1 MDIFPIKKLEWDEQE
16 ENWVEGEETIGYQA
30 IAPDGRILAK
40 GETISEVSESVLV
53 SAYLAESNE
62 ENSRKIHLAPK
73 LFQKN
78 QFKGVN
84 LPGIKRD

>member
-40 GETISEVSESVLV
+40 GETISEVSESALV
-53 SAYLAESNE
+53 SAYLADSNE
-62 ENSRKIHLAPK
+62 KPIKEIKLPRRMLNPKILAKPVGATK
-73 LFQKN
+73 
-78 QFKGVN
+78 
-84 LPGIKRD
+84 